1 MNEIKNLGIRIIK
14 VFRHLELS
22 PKTLNICS
30 QFCFMFL
37 QKKEKKKIHEGLTF
51 YFIFYFRCQYGSSL
65 LAFVVNVTVNCC
77 FNVICK
83 NIKNIGEYLLYIKLS
98 KDKNLIIKKT

>member
-1 MNEIKNLGIRIIK
+1 MNEIKNLGIRIKK
-14 VFRHLELS
+14 VFRHLKLS
-22 PKTLNICS
+22 PKTLNIGS

-37 QKKEKKKIHEGLTF
+37 QKKKKIHEGLTF
-51 YFIFYFRCQYGSSL
+51 YFLFYFRCQYGSSH